1 VTDTGTTTG
10 SGRGVG
16 IAIASGMLKG
26 VYGHGV
32 LSAFEERGLRA
43 DVYGTASSSVLSG
56 GLAAT
61 GRAREVG
68 VRYWQRAA
76 AGAAEKGMSQVV
88 LDSIAEYGPGL
99 REGLFRADAPEFLLA
114 TSKVVTAEAAE
125 VTQGPG
131 AKQLGRDLLRNVFA
145 GDRSW
150 VEQNLATALFANRP
164 GPDATEVR
172 QLTAGN
178 FDAVS
183 YASTRMLHAWKIPAE
198 IDGEAYV
205 DASYTCGCPAR
216 EVAARGVATLIA
228 IGADPFPL
236 FRDIYASEEIA
247 DGSTLNG
254 ARVLVIKPAED
265 LKPLGVDYATAT
277 DEGLDQAY
285 ALGLE
290 AGHRF
295 AEAHAGVLSA
305 TSTGS
310 AA

>member
-1 VTDTGTTTG
+1 MTATGTG
-10 SGRGVG
+10 GGRGVG

-26 VYGHGV
+26 VFSHAV

-68 VRYWQRAA
+68 VRYWQQAA
-76 AGAAEKGMSQVV
+76 RGAAEKGMSQVV
-88 LDSIAEYGPGL
+88 LDSIAEFGPGL
-99 REGLFRADAPEFLLA
+99 REGLFRADAPDFLLA
-114 TSKVVTAEAAE
+114 TSKVVTAEAAA
-125 VTQGPG
+125 VTQGSG
-131 AKQLGRDLLRNVFA
+131 ARQLGRDLLRNVFS

-150 VEQNLATALFANRP
+150 VTEHLATTIFSNRRDP
-164 GPDATEVR
+164 ACAE
-172 QLTAGN
+172 LTPEN
-178 FDAVS
+178 FDAVA
-183 YASTRMLHAWKIPAE
+183 YASTRMLHAWAIPAE
-198 IDGEAYV
+198 VDGQAYV

-216 EVAARGVATLIA
+216 EVAARPGVTTLIA

-236 FRDIYASEEIA
+236 FRDIYASEEII
-247 DGSTLNG
+247 DGAELGG
-254 ARVLVIKPAED
+254 ARVLVVKPAED
-265 LKPLGVDYATAT
+265 LKPLGVDYAVAGE
-277 DEGLDQAY
+277 EGLDRAY

-295 AEAHAGVLSA
+295 AEENAKVLESV
-305 TSTGS
+305 SGS

>member
-1 VTDTGTTTG
+1 MTDTGTTTG
-10 SGRGVG
+10 GGQGVG

-61 GRAREVG
+61 GRARKVG
-68 VRYWQRAA
+68 VRYWKRAA
-76 AGAAEKGMSQVV
+76 AGATEKGMSQVV

-99 REGLFRADAPEFLLA
+99 RDGLFRTDAPDFLLA
-114 TSKVVTAEAAE
+114 TSKVTNAEAAE
-125 VTQGPG
+125 ATQGPG
-131 AKQLGRDLLRNVFA
+131 AKQLGRDLLRNVFT

-150 VEQNLATALFANRP
+150 VEQNLATAVFGNRP
-164 GPDATEVR
+164 GPGPEVR
-172 QLTAGN
+172 PLTAAN

-247 DGSTLNG
+247 DGATLNG
-254 ARVLVIKPAED
+254 ARVLVVKPAED

-277 DEGLDQAY
+277 DEGLDRAY

-295 AEAHAGVLSA
+295 AEAHAAALTA
-305 TSTGS
+305 TTTGS
-310 AA
+310 TA